1 MENEKRPNFSNNGNE
16 SERAFNVVKKRISI
30 VSFISLAIS
39 IVAFILY
46 VILLG
51 GTNVYILWIISSIIA
66 LFFPLLPKYIRS
78 RNNMRGE
85 WLEIVALVIGS
96 FDFYFVISSA
106 TKWYIYIAYVIIIIA
121 CILYIFLFNDCEED
135 DDYNYEPMPD
145 SEESKIGGNNMK
157 KNEQALLTED
167 YAPSAEN
174 TNINSSSECPDSD
187 VKFSLS
193 EENYTD
199 MGKRSNLTY
208 GSDIALEK
216 PEHTLNESTMEE
228 APHIAE
234 PPASQS
240 TTATESSS
248 PKKRRY
254 CSRCGSLL
262 DKTSTRCPGCNRR
275 LLRINKFKVTI
286 FLFIIAIAGLSTL
299 NIVQYLKID
308 SLTRTNASLTNNLER
323 IKQYAPNYYMDENG
337 NVIKIH

>member
-1 MENEKRPNFSNNGNE
+1 MENEKRPNFSNNGDE

-78 RNNMRGE
+78 RNNIRGE

-106 TKWYIYIAYVIIIIA
+106 TKWNIYIAFAIIIIA
-121 CILYIFLFNDCEED
+121 CILYIFLFNDCDED
-135 DDYNYEPMPD
+135 NDYNYEPMSD
-145 SEESKIGGNNMK
+145 SEENKIGGSNME

-167 YAPSAEN
+167 YAPPTEN
-174 TNINSSSECPDSD
+174 NDTNSSSECPDSD
-187 VKFSLS
+187 IKFSLS

-199 MGKRSNLTY
+199 TDKRSNLTY
-208 GSDIALEK
+208 GSDIVLEK
-216 PEHTLNESTMEE
+216 PEHTLGESITEK
-228 APHIAE
+228 AACIAE
-234 PPASQS
+234 PPMPQS

-262 DKTSTRCPGCNRR
+262 DKTSARCPGCNRR

-286 FLFIIAIAGLSTL
+286 FLLLLVIVGLATL
-299 NIVQYLKID
+299 NIVQYLENV
-308 SLTRTNASLTNNLER
+308 SLKDYVWWLEYNLW
-323 IKQYAPNYYMDENG
+323 G
-337 NVIKIH
+337 